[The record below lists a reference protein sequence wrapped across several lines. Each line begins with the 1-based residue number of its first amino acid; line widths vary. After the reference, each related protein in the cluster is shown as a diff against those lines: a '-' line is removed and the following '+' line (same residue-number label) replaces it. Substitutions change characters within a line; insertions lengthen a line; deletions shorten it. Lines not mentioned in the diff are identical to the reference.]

1 MRSIGV
7 LNESAAD
14 NNVSDIIR
22 ISKEIEKL
30 VNKRNFELKMMR

>member
-1 MRSIGV
+1 MRSISV
-7 LNESAAD
+7 LDESVA
-14 NNVSDIIR
+14 NNNISDIIR